1 MPTVSNSSKSER
13 RTRAA
18 IPLARHK
25 PSPHEAQARISLSP
39 KRDFEIALT
48 ALRRFRSF
56 SWLSPDK
63 LEELASGVTLL
74 RFKRRQ
80 LIFPNERLPMTD
92 IYIVMSGAARAGF
105 VNRRARRVT
114 IEIEEPGHVFG
125 GFSLD
130 PVPNPGYFI
139 EALSGTVLGRVAG
152 GHFLKVTQ
160 PGNPEN
166 FGHVMESMV
175 RGLWQA
181 FDRYVNFSGQRM
193 RVRLIEEL
201 LHLGA
206 RFAVRDARGVILNVR
221 VTRKDLADVIG
232 ASRQLVSALLNDL
245 EAQGA
250 LERERHRIILRESK
264 LRDLLLKTSED
275 DGTSPGRPLRP
286 HKPARTAN

>member
-1 MPTVSNSSKSER
+1 MPTLSNGSKSER
-13 RTRAA
+13 RTGATISSA
-18 IPLARHK
+18 GHK
-25 PSPHEAQARISLSP
+25 PWPHEPQTRTSLSP
-39 KRDFEIALT
+39 KRDFEIALS
-48 ALRRFRSF
+48 ALRRFQSF

-63 LEELASGVTLL
+63 LEELTSGVTLL
-74 RFKRRQ
+74 RFKRQQ

-105 VNRRARRVT
+105 VNRRGRRVT

-125 GFSLD
+125 GFPLD
-130 PVPNPGYFI
+130 PVPNAGYFI
-139 EALSGTVLGRVAG
+139 EALSGTVLGRVTS

-175 RGLWQA
+175 RGLWRA
-181 FDRYVNFSGQRM
+181 FDRYVSFAGQRM
-193 RVRLIEEL
+193 RIRLIEEL

-206 RFAVRDARGVILNVR
+206 RFAARDARGVILNVR

-264 LRDLLLKTSED
+264 LRELKTSGED
-275 DGTSPGRPLRP
+275 SRSRGRPLRS
-286 HKPARTAN
+286 HKPARTAG

>member
-18 IPLARHK
+18 IALARHK
-25 PSPHEAQARISLSP
+25 PSPREAQARTSPSP

-206 RFAVRDARGVILNVR
+206 RFAVRDARGAILNVR

>member
-1 MPTVSNSSKSER
+1 L
-13 RTRAA
+13 RT
-18 IPLARHK
+18 
-25 PSPHEAQARISLSP
+25 SPAP
-39 KRDFEIALT
+39 KRDFEIALS

-56 SWLSPDK
+56 SWLPPDK

-80 LIFPNERLPMTD
+80 LIFPNEGLPTTD

-105 VNRRARRVT
+105 INRRGRPMT

-125 GFSLD
+125 GFPLD
-130 PVPNPGYFI
+130 PVPNPGYYI

-152 GHFLKVTQ
+152 GHFFKVTQ

-181 FDRYVNFSGQRM
+181 FDRYVNFAGQRM
-193 RVRLIEEL
+193 RARLIEEL

-250 LERERHRIILRESK
+250 LERERHRIILREPK
-264 LRDLLLKTSED
+264 LRNLLLKASGD
-275 DGTSPGRPLRP
+275 DGGTSPGRPLRS

>member
-1 MPTVSNSSKSER
+1 MPTVINSSKSER

-25 PSPHEAQARISLSP
+25 PSPREAQARTSPSP

-92 IYIVMSGAARAGF
+92 IYIVMSGATRAGF

-125 GFSLD
+125 GFPLD

-206 RFAVRDARGVILNVR
+206 RFAVRDARGAILNVR

>member
-1 MPTVSNSSKSER
+1 MGNESKSDR
-13 RTRAA
+13 RT
-18 IPLARHK
+18 LAPVPQVRHK
-25 PSPHEAQARISLSP
+25 PWTRESNRRETLSR

-48 ALRRFRSF
+48 ALRMFRSF

-160 PGNPEN
+160 PGN
-166 FGHVMESMV
+166 
-175 RGLWQA
+175 
-181 FDRYVNFSGQRM
+181 
-193 RVRLIEEL
+193 
-201 LHLGA
+201 
-206 RFAVRDARGVILNVR
+206 
-221 VTRKDLADVIG
+221 
-232 ASRQLVSALLNDL
+232 
-245 EAQGA
+245 
-250 LERERHRIILRESK
+250 
-264 LRDLLLKTSED
+264 
-275 DGTSPGRPLRP
+275 
-286 HKPARTAN
+286 

>member
-1 MPTVSNSSKSER
+1 MPTVSSGSKSER

-18 IPLARHK
+18 IPLAGHK
-25 PSPHEAQARISLSP
+25 PSPHEHQTLKSPSP
-39 KRDFEIALT
+39 KRDFEIALS

-74 RFKRRQ
+74 RFKRQQ
-80 LIFPNERLPMTD
+80 LIFPSERLPMTD

-105 VNRRARRVT
+105 VNRRGRRVT
-114 IEIEEPGHVFG
+114 IEIEEPGHLFG

-130 PVPNPGYFI
+130 PVPKPGYFI

-152 GHFLKVTQ
+152 GHFLEVTQ

-166 FGHVMESMV
+166 FGHVIESMV

-181 FDRYVNFSGQRM
+181 FDRYVNFAGQRM

-201 LHLGA
+201 LDLGA
-206 RFAVRDARGVILNVR
+206 RFAVRDARGVILNVP

-264 LRDLLLKTSED
+264 LRDLLLKTSAD
-275 DGTSPGRPLRP
+275 DCTSPGRPPRP
-286 HKPARTAN
+286 HKPA